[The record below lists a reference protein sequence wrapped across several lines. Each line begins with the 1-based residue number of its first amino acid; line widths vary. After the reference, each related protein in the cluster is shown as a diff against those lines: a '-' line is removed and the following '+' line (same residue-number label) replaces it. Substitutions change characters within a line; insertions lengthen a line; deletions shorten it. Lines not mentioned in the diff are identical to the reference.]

1 MVNNDFRGKIPFQVV
16 KLELGGKL
24 QCILGGNSSSVLGGK
39 SMRILGGKGS
49 RTFRGN
55 SLRCKIREVGF

>member
-39 SMRILGGKGS
+39 IDAY
-49 RTFRGN
+49 FRG
-55 SLRCKIREVGF
+55 